1 MPAPRHAKTTHLCLD
16 RPQGRRLYPHCPPRP
31 LPIARPS
38 RLCKLTPCAPAL
50 QVIGAGV
57 VGLATARHLTA
68 THPSSTT
75 LLVER
80 HAHPGTE
87 TSSRNSEVVHAG
99 LYYGRGTL
107 KTALCT
113 RGRRLLYAF
122 CAAHAVAHRR
132 TGKWLVAQN
141 DAQRA
146 ALERIYAS
154 VDPDAED
161 APPLHWVADADA
173 RRLEPAVR
181 ARAGVLA
188 SPETGIVDAHGL
200 MVALR
205 GLFEDEGGTVAV
217 QSRVE
222 AVEPLQRAGAGG
234 WAVTVVDAATGE
246 SSTVT
251 ADVVINAAGLGAVDV
266 HNMIVPPERQMA
278 MFYAK
283 GNYFSYSGSSSS
295 SSLKVNRLI
304 YPAPEPGVGGL
315 GTHLTLDLGGRIRF
329 GPDVEWIDDPSDVAP
344 NAARLDEAVK
354 AIREY
359 LPGLDVDALAP
370 DYAGI
375 RPKLLP
381 TGAFHDFVVRKEDG
395 FEGLVSLLGIESPGL
410 TSCLAIAERVEALL
424 YK

>member
-1 MPAPRHAKTTHLCLD
+1 MTMATSLRPAARRATQCLRLDTRRRTFASTVSRDADFTH
-16 RPQGRRLYPHCPPRP
+16 
-31 LPIARPS
+31 I
-38 RLCKLTPCAPAL
+38 
-50 QVIGAGV
+50 VIGAGV

-75 LLVER
+75 LL
-80 HAHPGTE
+80 
-87 TSSRNSEVVHAG
+87 
-99 LYYGRGTL
+99 
-107 KTALCT
+107 
-113 RGRRLLYAF
+113 
-122 CAAHAVAHRR
+122 
-132 TGKWLVAQN
+132 
-141 DAQRA
+141 
-146 ALERIYAS
+146 
-154 VDPDAED
+154 
-161 APPLHWVADADA
+161 
-173 RRLEPAVR
+173 
-181 ARAGVLA
+181 
-188 SPETGIVDAHGL
+188 
-200 MVALR
+200 
-205 GLFEDEGGTVAV
+205 
-217 QSRVE
+217 SRVE
-222 AVEPLQRAGAGG
+222 AVEALQRAGAGG

-251 ADVVINAAGLGAVDV
+251 ADVVVNAAGLGAVDV
-266 HNMIVPPERQMA
+266 HNMIVPAERQMA

-283 GNYFSYSGSSSS
+283 GNYFSYSGGSS

-329 GPDVEWIDDPSDVAP
+329 GPDVEWVEDPSDVAP

-359 LPGLDVDALAP
+359 LPGLDADALAP

>member
-1 MPAPRHAKTTHLCLD
+1 MTMATSLRPAARRATQCLRLDTRRRTFASTVSRDADFTHIV
-16 RPQGRRLYPHCPPRP
+16 RL
-31 LPIARPS
+31 
-38 RLCKLTPCAPAL
+38 AP
-50 QVIGAGV
+50 VIGAGV

-87 TSSRNSEVVHAG
+87 TSSRNSEVIHAG
-99 LYYGRGTL
+99 LYYGRATL

-122 CAAHAVAHRR
+122 CAAHGVAHRR

-154 VDPDAED
+154 VADAGPLDGDGDD
-161 APPLHWVADADA
+161 APPLHWVAEAEA

-222 AVEPLQRAGAGG
+222 AVEALQRAGAGG

-251 ADVVINAAGLGAVDV
+251 ADVVVNAAGLGAVDV
-266 HNMIVPPERQMA
+266 HNMIVPAERQMA

-283 GNYFSYSGSSSS
+283 GNYFSYSGGSS

-329 GPDVEWIDDPSDVAP
+329 GPDVEWVEDPSDVAP

-359 LPGLDVDALAP
+359 LPGLDADALAP

-395 FEGLVSLLGIESPGL
+395 FEGL
-410 TSCLAIAERVEALL
+410 ALL